1 MTVPNDKLVGA
12 TLTCPEGAEPVP
24 VSGTLSAVELLLT
37 DISQVAA
44 RVPEAVGLNAMV
56 AVQVPDAAKVDPQL
70 VDEIEKSPAFVP
82 VMVPVPS
89 VTEAVVPF
97 VTVMV

>member
-1 MTVPNDKLVGA
+1 MTVPNDRLVGE
-12 TLTCPEGAEPVP
+12 TLTFPEGAEPVP
-24 VSGTLSAVELLLT
+24 VSGTLSPVELPLT
-37 DISQVAA
+37 DTSQLAV

-56 AVQVPDAAKVDPQL
+56 AVQVPEAAKVDPQL
-70 VDEIEKSPAFVP
+70 VEVIEKSPASVP
-82 VMVPVPS
+82 VTVPVPS